1 MPSKLLTM
9 QVPVWVFW
17 LKMALLWPAN
27 AGLRVVCQPLPR
39 YVRIQT
45 TLGIFGFQ
53 GPSHQIYLI
62 SVPKQVS
69 EKTYQL
75 CPHASCNVA
84 GLTADANIL
93 IDQARLRA
101 GRYAY
106 QYQEPIPV
114 EQLVEYVCNYKQ
126 FYTQRGGL
134 RPFGVAFL
142 FAGYDE
148 HYGFQLYQSDP
159 SGNYSG
165 WKATVI
171 GANNQAGK
179 SLLKSEYKTG
189 EEAEESIPDVQEALK
204 LAVKVLNKTMDGTT
218 AAAAAE
224 KMELY
229 TMTLEN
235 GECAHHILNKQE
247 AQQVIDAVEAE
258 AASAGD
264 AQVWDI
270 GCNSCLESFVYQDE
284 NFCCTV
290 DTLPFWKTHFRTERV
305 RTLSV

>member
-1 MPSKLLTM
+1 MARRYDSSTTTFSPEGRLH
-9 QVPVWVFW
+9 QVEY
-17 LKMALLWPAN
+17 AIEAINN
-27 AGLRVVCQPLPR
+27 AGTCVGILAKDGIVMASER
-39 YVRIQT
+39 RIT
-45 TLGIFGFQ
+45 SGLLAPAKT
-53 GPSHQIYLI
+53 
-62 SVPKQVS
+62 S

-75 CPHASCNVA
+75 CSHVSCNVA

-114 EQLVEYVCNYKQ
+114 EQLVEHVCNYKQ

-179 SLLKSEYKTG
+179 SLLKAEYKIEGDEG
-189 EEAEESIPDVQEALK
+189 EEGSIPDVEEALK

-229 TMTLEN
+229 TMTKNEN
-235 GECAHHILNKQE
+235 GECVHHILNQE
-247 AQQVIDAVEAE
+247 EASKVIDAVEAE
-258 AASAGD
+258 SASAGD
-264 AQVWDI
+264 
-270 GCNSCLESFVYQDE
+270 S
-284 NFCCTV
+284 
-290 DTLPFWKTHFRTERV
+290 
-305 RTLSV
+305 

>member
-1 MPSKLLTM
+1 MARRYDSSTTTFSPEGRLH
-9 QVPVWVFW
+9 QVEY
-17 LKMALLWPAN
+17 AIEAINN
-27 AGLRVVCQPLPR
+27 AGTCVGILAKDGIVMASER
-39 YVRIQT
+39 RIT
-45 TLGIFGFQ
+45 SGLLAPAKT
-53 GPSHQIYLI
+53 
-62 SVPKQVS
+62 S

-75 CPHASCNVA
+75 CAHASCNVA

-106 QYQEPIPV
+106 QYQEPIPI

-142 FAGYDE
+142 FAGYDV
-148 HYGFQLYQSDP
+148 HHGFQLYQSDP

-179 SLLKSEYKTG
+179 SLLKTEYQKGSGEGSEG
-189 EEAEESIPDVQEALK
+189 EEKEEEKIPDVDEALA
-204 LAVKVLNKTMDGTT
+204 LAVKALNKTMDGTT

-229 TMTLEN
+229 TMTKDEN
-235 GECAHHILNKQE
+235 GGIVHHILNKE
-247 AQQVIDAVEAE
+247 EVSKVISAVEAE
-258 AASAGD
+258 TASAGD
-264 AQVWDI
+264 
-270 GCNSCLESFVYQDE
+270 S
-284 NFCCTV
+284 
-290 DTLPFWKTHFRTERV
+290 
-305 RTLSV
+305 

>member
-1 MPSKLLTM
+1 MARRYDSSTTTFSPEGRLH
-9 QVPVWVFW
+9 QVEY
-17 LKMALLWPAN
+17 AIEAINN
-27 AGLRVVCQPLPR
+27 AGTCVGILAKDGIVMASER
-39 YVRIQT
+39 RIT
-45 TLGIFGFQ
+45 SGLLAPAKT
-53 GPSHQIYLI
+53 
-62 SVPKQVS
+62 S

-75 CPHASCNVA
+75 CSHASCNVA

-114 EQLVEYVCNYKQ
+114 EQLVEFVCNYKQ
-126 FYTQRGGL
+126 YYTQRGGL

-179 SLLKSEYKTG
+179 SLLKAEYKTG
-189 EEAEESIPDVQEALK
+189 EGEEDEEKIPDVDEAVK

-218 AAAAAE
+218 AAAAVE

-229 TMTLEN
+229 TMTRDEN
-235 GECAHHILNKQE
+235 GQCVHKILTKTE
-247 AQQVIDAVEAE
+247 AQKVIDAVEAE
-258 AASAGD
+258 TASAGD
-264 AQVWDI
+264 
-270 GCNSCLESFVYQDE
+270 S
-284 NFCCTV
+284 
-290 DTLPFWKTHFRTERV
+290 
-305 RTLSV
+305 

>member
-1 MPSKLLTM
+1 MARRYDSSTTTFSPEGRLH
-9 QVPVWVFW
+9 QVEY
-17 LKMALLWPAN
+17 AIEAINN
-27 AGLRVVCQPLPR
+27 AGTCVGILAKDGIVMASER
-39 YVRIQT
+39 RIT
-45 TLGIFGFQ
+45 SGLLA
-53 GPSHQIYLI
+53 PA
-62 SVPKQVS
+62 KVS

-264 AQVWDI
+264 A
-270 GCNSCLESFVYQDE
+270 
-284 NFCCTV
+284 
-290 DTLPFWKTHFRTERV
+290 
-305 RTLSV
+305 

>member
-1 MPSKLLTM
+1 MARRYDSSTTTFSPEGRLH
-9 QVPVWVFW
+9 QVEY
-17 LKMALLWPAN
+17 AIEAINN
-27 AGLRVVCQPLPR
+27 AGTCVGILAKDGIVMASER
-39 YVRIQT
+39 RIT
-45 TLGIFGFQ
+45 SGLLAPAKT
-53 GPSHQIYLI
+53 
-62 SVPKQVS
+62 S

-75 CPHASCNVA
+75 CSHVSCNVA

-101 GRYAY
+101 GRYAF

-114 EQLVEYVCNYKQ
+114 EQLVEHVCNYKQ

-142 FAGYDE
+142 FAGYDDQ
-148 HYGFQLYQSDP
+148 YGFQLYQSDP

-179 SLLKSEYKTG
+179 SLLKAEYKIGG
-189 EEAEESIPDVQEALK
+189 EGSTEQEEGSIPDVQEALQ

-229 TMTLEN
+229 TMTLDEN
-235 GECAHHILNKQE
+235 GECVHHILNKEE
-247 AQQVIDAVEAE
+247 ASKVIDAVEAE
-258 AASAGD
+258 SASAGD
-264 AQVWDI
+264 
-270 GCNSCLESFVYQDE
+270 S
-284 NFCCTV
+284 
-290 DTLPFWKTHFRTERV
+290 
-305 RTLSV
+305 

>member
-1 MPSKLLTM
+1 MARRYDSSTTTFSPEGRLH
-9 QVPVWVFW
+9 QVEY
-17 LKMALLWPAN
+17 AIEAINN
-27 AGLRVVCQPLPR
+27 AGTCVGILAKDGIVMASER
-39 YVRIQT
+39 RIT
-45 TLGIFGFQ
+45 SGLLAPAKT
-53 GPSHQIYLI
+53 
-62 SVPKQVS
+62 S

-75 CPHASCNVA
+75 CSHMSCNVA

-114 EQLVEYVCNYKQ
+114 EQLVEHVCNYKQ

-148 HYGFQLYQSDP
+148 HHGFQLYQSDP

-179 SLLKSEYKTG
+179 SLLKAEYKIGGEGG
-189 EEAEESIPDVQEALK
+189 EEKEEEESIPDVEEALK

-229 TMTLEN
+229 TMTKDET
-235 GECAHHILNKQE
+235 GGCVHHILNQE
-247 AQQVIDAVEAE
+247 EASKVILAVEDE
-258 AASAGD
+258 AAAAGD
-264 AQVWDI
+264 
-270 GCNSCLESFVYQDE
+270 S
-284 NFCCTV
+284 
-290 DTLPFWKTHFRTERV
+290 
-305 RTLSV
+305 